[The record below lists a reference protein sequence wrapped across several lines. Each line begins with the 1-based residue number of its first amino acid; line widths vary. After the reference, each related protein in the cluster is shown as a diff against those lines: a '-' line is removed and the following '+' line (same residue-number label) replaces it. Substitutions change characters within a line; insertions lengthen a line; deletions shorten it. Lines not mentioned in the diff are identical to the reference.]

1 MSVEFGEWHVAC
13 GMFHVACKMWHV
25 ACGMWHVACGMRH
38 VTCGKWKV
46 EAGRWNVLMWNGM
59 WNVECG
65 MLYVKAPASSFLMS
79 VVIAG
84 HTLHTAKNLHPS
96 YHSQLHS
103 CSIPSRRWN
112 KPRWRLQ
119 MQSCNDPGVCSNG
132 WARNEYCAYI
142 VENVLPSH
150 HSQFYSHSLPCSMAP
165 ILCSIHRVWNVEVE
179 C

>member
-1 MSVEFGEWHVAC
+1 M
-13 GMFHVACKMWHV
+13 
-25 ACGMWHVACGMRH
+25 
-38 VTCGKWKV
+38 
-46 EAGRWNVLMWNGM
+46 
-59 WNVECG
+59 
-65 MLYVKAPASSFLMS
+65 KAPASSFLMS

-150 HSQFYSHSLPCSMAP
+150 HSQFYSCSLPCSMEP
-165 ILCSIHRVWNVEVE
+165 ILCSVSVAPHSGRWNGMSVESGKWHAAFRMWHVACDILTGECGMWNVT
-179 C
+179 